1 MAPSAETSQAPA
13 AEPVRS
19 RKRTVLFAAKLVFS
33 VAMLGVILWKVVERE
48 GSAALSEHLSR
59 LQWGW
64 VVLAVGMQLCAVAT
78 STERWRLLLRGQGIE
93 GRLGFLLRSFLIG
106 RFFGAFTPGGF
117 TGLGG
122 WRIYDIASRTGQGTR
137 ATATIAFEM
146 VLGQLAFAL
155 VVALACVWGR
165 DFIGVEGVVLVL
177 SAMAS
182 VVVFGL
188 FFLSKPG
195 AFLFT
200 LAWLPGVLRKRLTT
214 LTAAMRAY
222 EGRAGLVARAF
233 GLGVAT
239 HAFNNLIYVCA
250 ARALGVEL
258 TVGQV
263 FFASSLQIMA
273 TLAPISLGGVGLRE
287 ATALALYTRLGI
299 PASLAVLIP
308 IVGFGAEMLVSA
320 SGGLFF
326 LLRKRETPSGALAFR
341 EPSAAGADAASPR
354 RPAALWAQIGL
365 LAVVLAAVEAAA
377 IVAFAPATTPA
388 GVIRLLFYALAVYVP
403 VATLV
408 SLIFAGVLRFVG
420 PRVGLA
426 LAGQRK
432 VAWLVATPLLLAP
445 PLAFRLRRDLFAEA
459 FGWASPQA
467 LALLGGCAALALLVA
482 LATQPLAVALSRIHS
497 RPLQWGTL
505 AALLGV
511 CLIGV
516 AALPTDA
523 QEDLRAWQQS
533 KASAARAEA
542 APGMPS
548 RPNVL
553 VVIVDTLRADH
564 LPAYGY
570 RKGSTPALDALTE
583 DAVRFEQAFA
593 NASWTRPSFASFL
606 TGTRP
611 AFHGVMSKAAAL
623 PSEMT
628 TLAEAF
634 SGAGYRTGSV
644 MTNFNVSSYFRFDQG
659 FDDFLF
665 LEPKYPLGAG
675 ENEAKVLPYQVLRRV
690 VERGWAL
697 ADYHPEESAYRDAAV
712 VSDAALAWLAQQSKT
727 QPWLMVLGY
736 MDPHDPYYARPY
748 TGKAISR
755 AANPNPP
762 AEAAARMR
770 ELYDQEITYWDSHF
784 GRVLAGLK
792 AQGTLDDT
800 LIVVTSDHG
809 EEFQEH
815 GGYWHG
821 TTLYDE
827 QLHVPL
833 IVKLPRGDRAGTRIG
848 HWVESIDLMPTLLS
862 YLGLPIPEQVQG
874 GSLFEGKR
882 EALAEE
888 DHQGNRLRAL
898 RVMDGT
904 EEHKLIEAN
913 PGNPRGLAAVELYR
927 LDTDP
932 GEEENL
938 AGAEAPRAQAL
949 ADRLET
955 RLAQAREGKR
965 EAVEVDLAES
975 DEAKARLK
983 ALGYLVD

>member
-1 MAPSAETSQAPA
+1 MATSAETSQPLAV
-13 AEPVRS
+13 EPPRS
-19 RKRTVLFAAKLVFS
+19 KKRMALFATKLVFS
-33 VAMLGVILWKVVERE
+33 VAMLGVILWKVAERE
-48 GSAALSEHLSR
+48 GSAALSGHLSR

-64 VVLAVGMQLCAVAT
+64 VVLAVGMQLCAVAA

-93 GRLGFLLRSFLIG
+93 GRFGFLLRSFLIG

-122 WRIYDIASRTGQGTR
+122 WRIYDIATRTGQGTR
-137 ATATIAFEM
+137 AGATIAVEM

-195 AFLFT
+195 AFLFA
-200 LAWLPGVLRKRLTT
+200 LAWLPGALRRRLAT

-222 EGRAGLVARAF
+222 EGHTLLVGRAF

-239 HAFNNLIYVCA
+239 HAFNNLIYVSA

-308 IVGFGAEMLVSA
+308 IVGFSAEMLVSA
-320 SGGLFF
+320 VGGLFF
-326 LLRKRETPSGALAFR
+326 MLRKRQTPAGALEFL
-341 EPSAAGADAASPR
+341 EPSAARSNTAGPS
-354 RPAALWAQIGL
+354 RPAALWVQIGL
-365 LAVVLAAVEAAA
+365 LALVLAAVEAAA

-388 GVIRLLFYALAVYVP
+388 GLARLLAYAFVVYLP
-403 VATLV
+403 VSAA
-408 SLIFAGVLRFVG
+408 LILMFAGLLHLAG
-420 PRVGLA
+420 PHIGLA
-426 LAGQRK
+426 CAGQRK

-482 LATQPLAVALSRIHS
+482 LATQPVAVALSRIQS
-497 RPLQWGTL
+497 RSVQWGAL
-505 AALLGV
+505 SALLAV
-511 CLIGV
+511 CLISITV
-516 AALPTDA
+516 LPTDA
-523 QEDLRAWQQS
+523 QGDLRAWQQRP
-533 KASAARAEA
+533 ASAAPVAGATDR
-542 APGMPS
+542 PS

-570 RKGSTPALDALTE
+570 RGGSTPALDALSE
-583 DAVRFEQAFA
+583 EAVRFEQAFA

-623 PSEMT
+623 PTELT

-634 SGAGYRTGSV
+634 AAEGYKTGSV

-675 ENEAKVLPYQVLRRV
+675 ENEAKVLPYQVLRRA
-690 VERGWAL
+690 VERVWAL
-697 ADYHPEESAYRDAAV
+697 ADYHPQESAYRDAEV
-712 VSDAALAWLAQQSKT
+712 VSDAALAWLGRQSKT

-748 TGKAISR
+748 TGEAISR

-762 AEAAARMR
+762 PEAAVRMR
-770 ELYDQEITYWDSHF
+770 ELYDQEITFWDGHF

-792 AQGTLDDT
+792 ERGVLDDT

-809 EEFQEH
+809 EEFQDH

-862 YLGLPIPEQVQG
+862 YLGLPIPAEIQG
-874 GSLFEGKR
+874 GSLFEGKH

-898 RVMDGT
+898 RVRDGT

-913 PGNPRGLAAVELYR
+913 PDNPRGLAAVELYR

-932 GEEENL
+932 GEDENL
-938 AGAEAPRAQAL
+938 AGADPPRAQAL
-949 ADRLET
+949 ADRMET
-955 RLAQAREGKR
+955 RLAEAREGKR